1 MKPLRNN
8 WHDPRNV
15 WNIATDSQGKISK
28 ASGVYYHNDIMTSF
42 SLLRQPEG
50 RRSAYR
56 GHIEIISQISGN
68 VLVRK
73 YEKDGKYIEKKV
85 RAELNCKDCS
95 EREMKAY
102 IASSAERLY
111 RNYQNEI
118 AADYQS
124 AYNAPVT
131 PNTITPRRAFDKYAP
146 AFLHAKYPRSTDRKK
161 KERLNQLNKFYS
173 GLENIPMCKYS
184 ASQLKAYIQSAGIG
198 KETAKLAGDFWN
210 YCLDRLYVSGTNPF
224 PAFADTRIS
233 PKALQSKA
241 LRANTLST
249 ETFYN
254 LFDLLAVKASGMDCG
269 VALLASG
276 FTAEQICDLRWK
288 NLYFDPSRED
298 FVTVGLFLAERAGAQ
313 HNYTRPCIPM
323 TALLLRTLHSELEKK
338 SPKSLKDK
346 YVVTTGSKKT
356 TPGELNKYAAA
367 KLVKA
372 GVGSDT
378 IQKVKNESPSEHYA
392 RILLHNTY
400 RKLLVTKCGLSS
412 QTQGGTI
419 KFLCGLSLAGD
430 VTSSNY
436 TSFTSPESTERLYT
450 ILKILQPERPIEEI
464 PPASNEDGSIIYHIT
479 PNTTAETAGVVSSIM
494 IPPGWRLEVSCPH
507 GVSGTTRTQS
517 APSS

>member
-1 MKPLRNN
+1 MKPVRNQ
-8 WHDPRNV
+8 WHDPRDV
-15 WNIATDSQGKISK
+15 WDIETDPQGKILK
-28 ASGVYYHNDIMTSF
+28 ASGLYYHNDIMTSF
-42 SLLRQPEG
+42 SLQRQPSG
-50 RRSAYR
+50 CRSAYR
-56 GHIEIISQISGN
+56 GYMKVISQITGN

-73 YEKDGKYIEKKV
+73 YVKNGKYIEKKV
-85 RAELNCKDCS
+85 KAELNCKDCS
-95 EREMKAY
+95 EREMKDY

-124 AYNAPVT
+124 AYNSPVT
-131 PNTITPRRAFDKYAP
+131 PDTITPRRAFDKYAP
-146 AFLHAKYPRSTDRKK
+146 AFLQAKYPRSTGKKK
-161 KERLNQLNKFYS
+161 KERLNQLNKFYY
-173 GLENIPMCKYS
+173 GLENTPMCKYS
-184 ASQLKAYIQSAGIG
+184 ASQIQAYIQRAHIG
-198 KETAKLAGDFWN
+198 KETTKLAGDFWN

-241 LRANTLST
+241 LQANTLST
-249 ETFYN
+249 ETFYK
-254 LFDLLAVKASGMDCG
+254 LFDLLAVKASSKDCG

-276 FTAEQICDLRWK
+276 FTAEQICNLRWK

-323 TALLLRTLHSELEKK
+323 TALILRTLHSELEKK

-346 YVVTTGSKKT
+346 YVVTTGSRKT
-356 TPGELNKYAAA
+356 LPSELHKYAAA

-372 GVGSDT
+372 GVANDT
-378 IQKVKNESPSEHYA
+378 IQKARDEFPSEHYA
-392 RILLHNTY
+392 RTLLYNTY
-400 RKLLVTKCGLSS
+400 CKLLVTKCGLSS

-430 VTSSNY
+430 VTASNY
-436 TSFTSPESTERLYT
+436 TSFTSPEATERLYM

-464 PPASNEDGSIIYHIT
+464 PTDFNADGSITYHIT
-479 PNTTAETAGVVSSIM
+479 PKTTAETAGIVSSI
-494 IPPGWRLEVSCPH
+494 ILPPGWRLEVSCPH
-507 GVSGTTRTQS
+507 GVSGTTRTQ
-517 APSS
+517 AVPSS

>member
-346 YVVTTGSKKT
+346 SVVTTGSKKT
-356 TPGELNKYAAA
+356 SPGGTLGSSRSFWPRERSFLRGRNITSRGSFLPRGGCRKRRRDTEAARQTRTPGRKTGFRPISSFRSFFGLKIFSRN
-367 KLVKA
+367 
-372 GVGSDT
+372 
-378 IQKVKNESPSEHYA
+378 
-392 RILLHNTY
+392 RIRRFFRRLGDGALLS
-400 RKLLVTKCGLSS
+400 CE
-412 QTQGGTI
+412 
-419 KFLCGLSLAGD
+419 LSLYLPKAKR
-430 VTSSNY
+430 
-436 TSFTSPESTERLYT
+436 F
-450 ILKILQPERPIEEI
+450 
-464 PPASNEDGSIIYHIT
+464 PASGEQ
-479 PNTTAETAGVVSSIM
+479 
-494 IPPGWRLEVSCPH
+494 LC
-507 GVSGTTRTQS
+507 
-517 APSS
+517 